1 MLHFLLNLCAFCR
14 LASRLAWDRRPC
26 PAPAPAPAR
35 TAPARPAGETA
46 SRHGTRAARPAPCRR
61 RARHAQRPGQMD
73 TPPPAAPM
81 PPACPPRS
89 NRQSQ
94 QENARTSREEE
105 SERRQGE
112 RERGRKSEDLRP
124 LACRIAAQVIKAS
137 NPARSQ
143 PDRSQRR
150 RPAGTPP
157 ATVTSSSPV
166 STSARRQFCFW
177 RVCRTPARFRPS
189 ADEQRHPRPPART
202 PPAPGEPSHFRARSV
217 SHETAQYL
225 HSITYAPYP
234 HFSLGNN
241 LDDSPTVNELNPYLQ
256 NHIFG
261 LTTPV
266 FLSTLYNSPRLQSY
280 SSPIATKKTNILI
293 DFRPQIW

>member
-1 MLHFLLNLCAFCR
+1 
-14 LASRLAWDRRPC
+14 
-26 PAPAPAPAR
+26 
-35 TAPARPAGETA
+35 
-46 SRHGTRAARPAPCRR
+46 
-61 RARHAQRPGQMD
+61 
-73 TPPPAAPM
+73 M
-81 PPACPPRS
+81 PPACPDQTDRASRKPRGHP
-89 NRQSQ
+89 
-94 QENARTSREEE
+94 EEK
-105 SERRQGE
+105 RG
-112 RERGRKSEDLRP
+112 RERKEIGRKDEDLRP

-150 RPAGTPP
+150 RPAGTPARHRAQLQP
-157 ATVTSSSPV
+157 RLIFCPLSILLLESLQNPGPFSPV
-166 STSARRQFCFW
+166 SRR
-177 RVCRTPARFRPS
+177 TTT
-189 ADEQRHPRPPART
+189 PRPPAWT
-202 PPAPGEPSHFRARSV
+202 PPAPGEPSHFRARPV

-225 HSITYAPYP
+225 YSITYASYP

-256 NHIFG
+256 NHIFS
-261 LTTPV
+261 LTASV

>member
-14 LASRLAWDRRPC
+14 LASRLVWDCCPC
-26 PAPAPAPAR
+26 PAPAQ
-35 TAPARPAGETA
+35 TAPARPAGETDN
-46 SRHGTRAARPAPCRR
+46 RHGTRAASPAAYRR
-61 RARHAQRPGQMD
+61 RARHAQHHGQTD
-73 TPPPAAPM
+73 TPPAAPM

-94 QENARTSREEE
+94 QENARTSEE
-105 SERRQGE
+105 GE
-112 RERGRKSEDLRP
+112 EKHEGRKGEKMRTCARL
-124 LACRIAAQVIKAS
+124 
-137 NPARSQ
+137 PAVLPSKSYI
-143 PDRSQRR
+143 DR
-150 RPAGTPP
+150 TPP
-157 ATVTSSSPV
+157 QNGQPSTAPGQQAPQPAPAEAPSLPTFSRPFLSLSILLLESLQNPGPFSPV
-166 STSARRQFCFW
+166 SRR
-177 RVCRTPARFRPS
+177 TTA
-189 ADEQRHPRPPART
+189 PRPPAWT
-202 PPAPGEPSHFRARSV
+202 PPAPGEPSHFRARPV

-225 HSITYAPYP
+225 YSITYAPYP

-256 NHIFG
+256 NHIFS
-261 LTTPV
+261 LTASV

>member
-26 PAPAPAPAR
+26 PAPAPAPAQ

-46 SRHGTRAARPAPCRR
+46 SRHGTRAARPAAYRR

-94 QENARTSREEE
+94 QENREHP
-105 SERRQGE
+105 E
-112 RERGRKSEDLRP
+112 RERGRARRETGRNSEDLRP

-150 RPAGTPP
+150 RPAGP
-157 ATVTSSSPV
+157 ARHRAQLQPRLRFCPLSILLLESLQNPGPFSPV
-166 STSARRQFCFW
+166 SRR
-177 RVCRTPARFRPS
+177 TTT
-189 ADEQRHPRPPART
+189 PRPPAWT
-202 PPAPGEPSHFRARSV
+202 PPAPGEPSHFRARPV

-225 HSITYAPYP
+225 YSITYTPYP

-241 LDDSPTVNELNPYLQ
+241 LDDSPIVNELNPYL
-256 NHIFG
+256 
-261 LTTPV
+261 
-266 FLSTLYNSPRLQSY
+266 
-280 SSPIATKKTNILI
+280 
-293 DFRPQIW
+293 

>member
-1 MLHFLLNLCAFCR
+1 
-14 LASRLAWDRRPC
+14 
-26 PAPAPAPAR
+26 
-35 TAPARPAGETA
+35 
-46 SRHGTRAARPAPCRR
+46 
-61 RARHAQRPGQMD
+61 
-73 TPPPAAPM
+73 M

-94 QENARTSREEE
+94 QENREHP
-105 SERRQGE
+105 E
-112 RERGRKSEDLRP
+112 RERGREQRETGRNSEDLRP
-124 LACRIAAQVIKAS
+124 LACRTAAQVIKAS

-157 ATVTSSSPV
+157 ATVPSSSPV
-166 STSARRQFCFW
+166 STSARCQFCFW

-189 ADEQRHPRPPART
+189 ADAQQHPRPPAWT

-225 HSITYAPYP
+225 YSITYAPYP

-261 LTTPV
+261 LTAPV

-280 SSPIATKKTNILI
+280 SSSIATKKTNILI